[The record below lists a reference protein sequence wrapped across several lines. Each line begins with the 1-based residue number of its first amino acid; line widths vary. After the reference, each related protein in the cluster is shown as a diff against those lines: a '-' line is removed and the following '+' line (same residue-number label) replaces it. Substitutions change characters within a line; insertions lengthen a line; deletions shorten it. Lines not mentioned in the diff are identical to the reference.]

1 MAYRYD
7 PQSCQGDGFP
17 DEFGR
22 ELFAEETM
30 PVPHNEKTAHSPLP
44 FWGYVTPSWF
54 GPFLLAPSRRLGRGW
69 C

>member
-7 PQSCQGDGFP
+7 PQSYQQDGFP

-22 ELFAEETM
+22 DLFADGL
-30 PVPHNEKTAHSPLP
+30 VPGPHIEKAVFSPLP

-54 GPFLLAPSRRLGRGW
+54 GPFLLAPSRRPKRGW